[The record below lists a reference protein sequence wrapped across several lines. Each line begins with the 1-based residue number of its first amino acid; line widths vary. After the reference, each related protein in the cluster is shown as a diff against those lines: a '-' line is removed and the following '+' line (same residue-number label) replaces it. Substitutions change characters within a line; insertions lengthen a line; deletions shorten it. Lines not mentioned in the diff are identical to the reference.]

1 MPTYMVVKNNEI
13 IKQNKYPDNG
23 NTKKEKLTYNLGDDS
38 FIECSVEASFVL
50 ERLAMGN
57 VTVRWFAKKIDYHTP
72 MYNDTVSYR
81 EVIIETIFK
90 MNRRNSIIQLNSC
103 STLNETQFNFIH
115 SNMITRERLKISII
129 AVSTH
134 ELIPTQEI

>member
-1 MPTYMVVKNNEI
+1 MKSFL
-13 IKQNKYPDNG
+13 IKIR
-23 NTKKEKLTYNLGDDS
+23 KLSYNLGDDS

-90 MNRRNSIIQLNSC
+90 MNRRNSII
-103 STLNETQFNFIH
+103 I
-115 SNMITRERLKISII
+115 K
-129 AVSTH
+129 
-134 ELIPTQEI
+134 

>member
-1 MPTYMVVKNNEI
+1 MVVKNNEI
-13 IKQNKYPDNG
+13 SKQNKHTDDRNIK
-23 NTKKEKLTYNLGDDS
+23 TEKLSYNLGEDS

-81 EVIIETIFK
+81 EVIIEKVFK
-90 MNRRNSIIQLNSC
+90 LN
-103 STLNETQFNFIH
+103 
-115 SNMITRERLKISII
+115 
-129 AVSTH
+129 
-134 ELIPTQEI
+134 

>member
-1 MPTYMVVKNNEI
+1 MVVKNNEI
-13 IKQNKYPDNG
+13 SKQNKHQDNG
-23 NTKKEKLTYNLGDDS
+23 NIKTEKLSYNLGDDS

-81 EVIIETIFK
+81 EVTIETFFK
-90 MNRRNSIIQLNSC
+90 VN
-103 STLNETQFNFIH
+103 
-115 SNMITRERLKISII
+115 
-129 AVSTH
+129 
-134 ELIPTQEI
+134 

>member
-13 IKQNKYPDNG
+13 TKQKQLLENVKN
-23 NTKKEKLTYNLGDDS
+23 EKIDYSLGEDS

-81 EVIIETIFK
+81 EVRYERIF
-90 MNRRNSIIQLNSC
+90 
-103 STLNETQFNFIH
+103 
-115 SNMITRERLKISII
+115 
-129 AVSTH
+129 
-134 ELIPTQEI
+134 EIYNN

>member
-13 IKQNKYPDNG
+13 TKQKKFLGNIKS
-23 NTKKEKLTYNLGDDS
+23 EKINYSLGEDS

-81 EVIIETIFK
+81 EVKNMKESLKSAIAKKFQFC
-90 MNRRNSIIQLNSC
+90 NS
-103 STLNETQFNFIH
+103 
-115 SNMITRERLKISII
+115 
-129 AVSTH
+129 
-134 ELIPTQEI
+134 

>member
-13 IKQNKYPDNG
+13 SKQNKHTDNR
-23 NTKKEKLTYNLGDDS
+23 NIKTEKLSYNLGEDS

-81 EVIIETIFK
+81 EVTI
-90 MNRRNSIIQLNSC
+90 
-103 STLNETQFNFIH
+103 
-115 SNMITRERLKISII
+115 
-129 AVSTH
+129 
-134 ELIPTQEI
+134 

>member
-13 IKQNKYPDNG
+13 TKQDKFPGSG
-23 NTKKEKLTYNLGDDS
+23 NDERKNINYNLGEDS

-81 EVIIETIFK
+81 EVRIET
-90 MNRRNSIIQLNSC
+90 
-103 STLNETQFNFIH
+103 
-115 SNMITRERLKISII
+115 
-129 AVSTH
+129 A
-134 ELIPTQEI
+134 

>member
-23 NTKKEKLTYNLGDDS
+23 NTKKEKLSYNLGDDS

-81 EVIIETIFK
+81 EVMIESLFK
-90 MNRRNSIIQLNSC
+90 VNGRKFFLSQL
-103 STLNETQFNFIH
+103 
-115 SNMITRERLKISII
+115 
-129 AVSTH
+129 
-134 ELIPTQEI
+134 

>member
-13 IKQNKYPDNG
+13 SKQNKHTDNR
-23 NTKKEKLTYNLGDDS
+23 NIKTEKLSYNLGEDS

-81 EVIIETIFK
+81 EVTIETFFK
-90 MNRRNSIIQLNSC
+90 VN
-103 STLNETQFNFIH
+103 
-115 SNMITRERLKISII
+115 
-129 AVSTH
+129 
-134 ELIPTQEI
+134 

>member
-13 IKQNKYPDNG
+13 TKQNKIPG
-23 NTKKEKLTYNLGDDS
+23 SGSSRTEKLSFNLGEDS

-81 EVIIETIFK
+81 EVIVETVFK
-90 MNRRNSIIQLNSC
+90 LNRRKFILRIIEMMLDFKFNVIQLH
-103 STLNETQFNFIH
+103 L
-115 SNMITRERLKISII
+115 
-129 AVSTH
+129 
-134 ELIPTQEI
+134 

>member
-1 MPTYMVVKNNEI
+1 MFDYQLNFEKCIICFISFQYIKVEIHYLARWEVVAVMPTYMVVKNNEI
-13 IKQNKYPDNG
+13 TKQKQFLENVKN
-23 NTKKEKLTYNLGDDS
+23 EKIDYNLGEDS

-81 EVIIETIFK
+81 EVKNMKESLKSAIAKKFQFC
-90 MNRRNSIIQLNSC
+90 NS
-103 STLNETQFNFIH
+103 
-115 SNMITRERLKISII
+115 
-129 AVSTH
+129 
-134 ELIPTQEI
+134 

>member
-13 IKQNKYPDNG
+13 RKQDKPPNSG
-23 NTKKEKLTYNLGDDS
+23 NTKTENLSFNLGDDS

-81 EVIIETIFK
+81 EVIIKIVLTLS
-90 MNRRNSIIQLNSC
+90 RRNFKL
-103 STLNETQFNFIH
+103 
-115 SNMITRERLKISII
+115 R
-129 AVSTH
+129 
-134 ELIPTQEI
+134 